1 MDRVTEINKNRL
13 LPPGNLG
20 GELLMASLKIRNLA
34 HALTSI
40 QVSVPAVAKVLYDLA
55 DELEERPL
63 R

>member
-1 MDRVTEINKNRL
+1 MDTATEINKNRL
-13 LPPGNLG
+13 LPRTLPN

-40 QVSVPAVAKVLYDLA
+40 QISVPAVAKVLYDLA

-63 R
+63 C